1 MCICECV
8 YVCVCV
14 QYVCVCMCV
23 LAALSIFPQVCAF
36 SIRPLNSRL
45 ACLVHSLSPT
55 RSLSLFFQSPVC
67 SGAFYSASDKFFGS
81 GRSGGK
87 GGRGTLKP
95 RCVSNILMKSIEVCA
110 NEIAFISLA

>member
-1 MCICECV
+1 MCV
-8 YVCVCV
+8 YVSVSMCVFV
-14 QYVCVCMCV
+14 YSMCVCMCV

-87 GGRGTLKP
+87 GGQGD
-95 RCVSNILMKSIEVCA
+95 A
-110 NEIAFISLA
+110 